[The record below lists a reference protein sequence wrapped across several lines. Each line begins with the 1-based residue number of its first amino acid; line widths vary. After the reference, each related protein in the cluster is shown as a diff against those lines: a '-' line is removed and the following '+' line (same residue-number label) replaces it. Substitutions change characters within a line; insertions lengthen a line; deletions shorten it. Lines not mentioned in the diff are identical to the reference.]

1 MFLTF
6 FLLQL
11 TRNARAG
18 LNSLP
23 TGASILV
30 TNKKGTREKKK
41 ERGRERERKREKE
54 REKRER
60 ERERK
65 CLYGFKSVLA
75 FSSVPTIKSH
85 PPTTWHDRII
95 PNETLSVHIFAE
107 ILIEKQPAID
117 IFTYLNIFNSH
128 AWMYKC

>member
-30 TNKKGTREKKK
+30 TNKKGTRETQK
-41 ERGRERERKREKE
+41 ERGRERERKKERKRERKGKRKKE

-60 ERERK
+60 ERKE
-65 CLYGFKSVLA
+65 
-75 FSSVPTIKSH
+75 VPL
-85 PPTTWHDRII
+85 R
-95 PNETLSVHIFAE
+95 F
-107 ILIEKQPAID
+107 
-117 IFTYLNIFNSH
+117 
-128 AWMYKC
+128 

>member
-1 MFLTF
+1 
-6 FLLQL
+6 
-11 TRNARAG
+11 
-18 LNSLP
+18 
-23 TGASILV
+23 LV

-75 FSSVPTIKSH
+75 FSSVPTIKSPSH
-85 PPTTWHDRII
+85 HMARQNNPER
-95 PNETLSVHIFAE
+95 
-107 ILIEKQPAID
+107 
-117 IFTYLNIFNSH
+117 NIVGSYF
-128 AWMYKC
+128 C

>member
-1 MFLTF
+1 
-6 FLLQL
+6 
-11 TRNARAG
+11 
-18 LNSLP
+18 
-23 TGASILV
+23 LV

-95 PNETLSVHIFAE
+95 PNEILSDHIFAE